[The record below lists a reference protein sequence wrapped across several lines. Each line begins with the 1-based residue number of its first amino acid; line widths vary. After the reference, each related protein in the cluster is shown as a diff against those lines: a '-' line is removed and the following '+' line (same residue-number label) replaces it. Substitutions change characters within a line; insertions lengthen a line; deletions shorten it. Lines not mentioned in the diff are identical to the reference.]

1 MLKKTK
7 TDTTIDCCICVQAVL
22 ALKAREEE
30 IRKVS
35 QEASKGRR
43 LLNEEERALGKVAVN
58 APYAII
64 VTPGRELA
72 DQVGTLRL
80 VL

>member
-1 MLKKTK
+1 M
-7 TDTTIDCCICVQAVL
+7 L

-35 QEASKGRR
+35 QEGSKGRR

-72 DQVGTLRL
+72 DQVGTCDVFYCLMQCFPGE
-80 VL
+80 

>member
-1 MLKKTK
+1 M
-7 TDTTIDCCICVQAVL
+7 QAVL

-35 QEASKGRR
+35 EEGSKGRR